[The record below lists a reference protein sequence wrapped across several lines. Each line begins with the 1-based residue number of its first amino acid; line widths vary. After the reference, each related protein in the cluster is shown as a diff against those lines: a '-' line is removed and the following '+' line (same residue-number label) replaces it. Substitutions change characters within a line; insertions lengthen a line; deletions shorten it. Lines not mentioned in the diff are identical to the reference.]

1 MQTANDLNAILL
13 VVVLKMVRKS
23 LSVK

>member
-1 MQTANDLNAILL
+1 MQTAKDLNAILL

>member
-13 VVVLKMVRKS
+13 VVALKMVRKS